1 MHKLKLESLQVESFQ
16 TTVALLPAR
25 GTVQAHAKTAED
37 CVGTFDPQAC
47 GATNYSDCSGFCSY
61 DCSYDCSYLDCTFGC
76 TRDAQVCGATNYL
89 DCSGGCTFGCPL
101 TEGGECYTMACSD
114 YKTC

>member
-1 MHKLKLESLQVESFQ
+1 MHKLKLESLHVQSFE
-16 TTVALLPAR
+16 TTVAPPQAR
-25 GTVQAHAKTAED
+25 GTVQAHAKTAEA

-47 GATNYSDCSGFCSY
+47 GATNYGDCSGNCSY
-61 DCSYDCSYLDCTFGC
+61 DCTYEYCTFGC

-89 DCSGGCTFGCPL
+89 DCSAGCTYGCPL